1 MCHLNI
7 SSLFSPT
14 QSKHEVIFQGSM
26 HRLCS
31 EVCFT
36 RFRSTNKLSMNSC
49 QSCNNYCYGKVT
61 VLVMQGVNKTFCSAG
76 CVTTFKQVR
85 MSSLRCRSRSQK
97 KLLDCN

>member
-1 MCHLNI
+1 M
-7 SSLFSPT
+7 
-14 QSKHEVIFQGSM
+14 IFQGSM
-26 HRLCS
+26 HKLCS

-61 VLVMQGVNKTFCSAG
+61 VLVVQGVNKTFCSVG

-85 MSSLRCRSRSQK
+85 MGSPRCRSRSQK

>member
-1 MCHLNI
+1 
-7 SSLFSPT
+7 
-14 QSKHEVIFQGSM
+14 M
-26 HRLCS
+26 HKLCS

-61 VLVMQGVNKTFCSAG
+61 VLVVQGVNKTFCSVG

-97 KLLDCN
+97 KLVDCN